1 METSIFLAR
10 LWGWYLFIFFLVL
23 SIKPQRIQELF
34 TDFKDSKF
42 ALLMAFLTI
51 LVGLINIQ
59 FHNIWNSS
67 WMVIITLLGWLCL
80 GIGLLLFIIPQKTAD
95 VFLNINLKL
104 AQVIYILL
112 FLLGIYLLNIGYELI
127 LY

>member
-1 METSIFLAR
+1 METSFFLAR

-23 SIKPQRIQELF
+23 SIRPQRIQELF
-34 TDFKDSKF
+34 SDFKDSKF
-42 ALLMAFLTI
+42 AFMMAFLTI
-51 LVGLINIQ
+51 IVGLLNIQ
-59 FHNIWNSS
+59 FHNIWNFS
-67 WMVIITLLGWLCL
+67 WMLIITLLGWFCL

-95 VFLNINLKL
+95 VFLNINFKL

-112 FLLGIYLLNIGYELI
+112 FLLGIFLLNIGYELI

>member
-67 WMVIITLLGWLCL
+67 WMVIITLLGWFCL

>member
-23 SIKPQRIQELF
+23 SIKPQRIRELF

-42 ALLMAFLTI
+42 SLIMAFLTFI
-51 LVGLINIQ
+51 IGLLNIQ

-67 WMVIITLLGWLCL
+67 WMVIITLLGWMCL
-80 GIGLLLFIIPQKTAD
+80 GIGLLLFIIPKRTAD
-95 VFLNINLKL
+95 FFLNININL
-104 AQVIYILL
+104 AQVIYVLL
-112 FLLGIYLLNIGYELI
+112 FLLGIFLLNIGYELI